1 MRASVTRTVLA
12 AAAAVPLCFLAA
24 APAGAAPQPATL
36 DATGDATQIALQ
48 FTLRSSAYENV
59 FCQYDVRPE
68 GGGPL
73 IASAATP
80 LTFDAPPAPIIVGP
94 TDPGT
99 YAVMWGCFGDDGIV
113 YEQIAGSPQG
123 SPTLVTVGAPA
134 GPGSGSAGSSN
145 AGPMGLDR
153 ILAGLFG
160 N

>member
-1 MRASVTRTVLA
+1 MRASATRTVLA
-12 AAAAVPLCFLAA
+12 AAAAIPLCFLAA
-24 APAGAAPQPATL
+24 APSSAAPQPATL

-48 FTLRSSAYENV
+48 FTLRSSGYQDV
-59 FCQYDVRPE
+59 FCQYDVRPA

-99 YAVMWGCFGDDGIV
+99 YAVIWGCFGDDGIV
-113 YEQIAGSPQG
+113 YEQIAGSPEG

-134 GPGSGSAGSSN
+134 GPGTGSAGSSSV
-145 AGPMGLDR
+145 GPMGVDL

>member
-1 MRASVTRTVLA
+1 MRVSATRTVLA
-12 AAAAVPLCFLAA
+12 AAAAIPLCFLTAGT
-24 APAGAAPQPATL
+24 AGAVPQPATL

-48 FTLRSSAYENV
+48 FTLRSSGYQDV

-80 LTFDAPPAPIIVGP
+80 LTFDAPPAPIIIGP
-94 TDPGT
+94 ADPGI
-99 YAVMWGCFGDDGIV
+99 YAVIWGCFGDDGIV

-123 SPTLVTVGAPA
+123 SPTLVSVGAPV
-134 GPGSGSAGSSN
+134 GPVTGSAGSSN
-145 AGPMGLDR
+145 VGPVGLDR
-153 ILAGLFG
+153 MLAGLFG